1 MSFQN
6 IGQALAILRRKQ
18 GLSQAEFADSC
29 GIGRAQLSRYE
40 AGKELM
46 KLHTL
51 ERMLRQLTVEPE
63 DFFHLVRTLDASPLA
78 HQRRG
83 PNRLDDPQLA
93 AAFQNLHAAID
104 ELRQAVERSIDPAT
118 RFARLID
125 EAAASR
131 DAIPG
136 VSEP

>member
-6 IGQALAILRRKQ
+6 IGQALAIIRRKQ
-18 GLSQAEFADSC
+18 GLSQAELADSC
-29 GIGRAQLSRYE
+29 GIGRAQVSRYE

-51 ERMLRQLTVEPE
+51 ERVLRQLTVEPE
-63 DFFHLVRTLDASPLA
+63 DFFHLVRALDAPPLTP
-78 HQRRG
+78 QQRG
-83 PNRLDDPQLA
+83 PGRVDDRQLA

-136 VSEP
+136 ISEP

>member
-6 IGQALAILRRKQ
+6 IGKALAILRRKQ

-29 GIGRAQLSRYE
+29 AIGRAQLSRYE

-51 ERMLRQLTVEPE
+51 ERMLRQLKVEPE
-63 DFFHLVRTLDASPLA
+63 DFFHFVRTLDASPLM
-78 HQRRG
+78 HQRRIQK
-83 PNRLDDPQLA
+83 RLDDHQLA

-104 ELRQAVERSIDPAT
+104 ELRQVVERSIDPAA
-118 RFARLID
+118 RFSRLID

-136 VSEP
+136 ISEP